1 MRAVIQRVS
10 EAKVT
15 VADEVVGRIGQGIVL
30 LLGVEQGDTENS
42 ARYLADKTFGL
53 RIFSDDEG
61 KMNRSVADIGGSV
74 LVVSQFTLLGDV
86 RKGRRPSF
94 MRAAVPDEGNRLY
107 LLFVAQLRQLGLE
120 VATGQFQADMQVALI
135 NDGPVTIL
143 LDSNK
148 VF

>member
-15 VADEVVGRIGQGIVL
+15 VAAEVVGRIGQGIVL

>member
-107 LLFVAQLRQLGLE
+107 LLFVAQLRQFGLE